1 MGGAWGSREAEMR
14 GQSAAKARPTGA
26 SSRQIR
32 GPIDLDH
39 LRRQTL
45 GDSGLEMEVLRLFDQ
60 MTHVYYGRLESSTT
74 VTDLLTNLHTL
85 KGAAAGVGAFG
96 LAELARVAETELRGG
111 SPVNP
116 ERIDDLHMAV
126 EELSTF
132 ISARLKQQAA

>member
-1 MGGAWGSREAEMR
+1 MR
-14 GQSAAKARPTGA
+14 GQSAAKAHPTGA

-45 GDSGLEMEVLRLFDQ
+45 GDSGLEMEVLRLFDE

-74 VTDLLTNLHTL
+74 VSDLLANLHTL

-96 LAELARVAETELRGG
+96 LAELARHGIEHDAAENVNGRAGGEGNHGADHSVPRPSVGQGGARKCGSRERGG
-111 SPVNP
+111 GQ
-116 ERIDDLHMAV
+116 R
-126 EELSTF
+126 
-132 ISARLKQQAA
+132 